1 MYRKQGNSLY
11 KFDKKSNAY
20 ICVYTRVGRN
30 KSELIAEYESDWES

>member
-20 ICVYTRVGRN
+20 ICVYTRACRT
-30 KSELIAEYESDWES
+30 KAQLIAEYESNWEM